1 MAHEDQPTYLKTHR
15 ISGEHLA
22 FLLHEEAE
30 ALLKNALSS
39 NTGRTAKT
47 LVKDGRLR
55 LTLVAMRAGVEMR
68 EHTVDG
74 PASFQCLG
82 GNIQFQLGDE
92 TIELAANS
100 VLILDA
106 GVSHNVTAQRDSTFL
121 ITISLD
127 KDGGISHSR

>member
-1 MAHEDQPTYLKTHR
+1 VEHKDQPTYLKTHR

-22 FLLHEEAE
+22 FLLHEEEE

-55 LTLVAMRAGVEMR
+55 LTLVAMRGGAEMR
-68 EHTVDG
+68 EHTVEG
-74 PASFQCLG
+74 PASFQCLRG
-82 GNIQFQLGDE
+82 AVQFQLGDE
-92 TIELAANS
+92 TLELSANS
-100 VLILDA
+100 LLVLDT

-121 ITISLD
+121 ITISFEKEVD
-127 KDGGISHSR
+127 VTHSG

>member
-1 MAHEDQPTYLKTHR
+1 MERKDQPTYLRTHR
-15 ISGEHLA
+15 ISADHLA
-22 FLLHEEAE
+22 FLLNEEEE
-30 ALLKNALSS
+30 ALLQNALSS

-55 LTLVAMRAGVEMR
+55 LTLVAMREGAEMR
-68 EHTVDG
+68 EHTVEG
-74 PASFQCLG
+74 PASFQCLR
-82 GNIQFQLGDE
+82 GNIQVQLGNE

-100 VLILDA
+100 LLVLDT

-127 KDGGISHSR
+127 KDGDISHSR